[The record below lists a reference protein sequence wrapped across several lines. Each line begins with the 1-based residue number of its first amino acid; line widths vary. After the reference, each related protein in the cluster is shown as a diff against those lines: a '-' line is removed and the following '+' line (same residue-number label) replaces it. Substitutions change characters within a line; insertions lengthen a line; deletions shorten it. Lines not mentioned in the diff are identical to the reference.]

1 MLSSFAP
8 WCAETCISASERE
21 SQKPHQGFAGQ
32 NPIPHRGIAWS
43 KSTLALGLPE
53 WAGKTASG
61 PAVAAN
67 NGGFSWWGAF
77 ASNLFSW
84 KNFTNEFKQGGCVNV
99 AVNATAG
106 ALNPFSPSLATA
118 GEATA
123 GVLAAN
129 QYNAA
134 VAYAAS
140 APNYLGGTGLIYPMK
155 SSVVRGMIADAN
167 ATAAEAPLFAV
178 DGALLQGVIAE
189 GISMANGEC
198 H

>member
-1 MLSSFAP
+1 MV
-8 WCAETCISASERE
+8 CARHHCRGWIVRRDSAR
-21 SQKPHQGFAGQ
+21 A
-32 NPIPHRGIAWS
+32 IRGAQTS
-43 KSTLALGLPE
+43 
-53 WAGKTASG
+53 
-61 PAVAAN
+61 VAAN